1 MNIWA
6 KLAPYSSIQYVGNT
20 RKMFLWSNIINLKM
34 TPRTLR
40 KMLTKQNRDQ
50 KILAKWNIQQY
61 WFLPCH
67 ICFWISPIN
76 SSLQPLSSWCRRRW
90 WSNITSRW
98 SSCPGRRRPTSIGS
112 RRRWRRIVPVVPITS
127 ILLSSTSPWR
137 LDLLWHQRLVL
148 HVPNCFHLDLVP
160 SFHQEGEEA
169 ELHEAGSDLKMFP
182 ALQTDLHHLIQHLVE
197 PFPLSQ
203 EVHLPTPP
211 WRTNTPDQ
219 SCYCLVPE
227 TGLKTVQSPHQA
239 SAVYN
244 PRQYDPRPHRRYRPH
259 CWSHWPCPDT
269 ARSCGQQLRNG
280 PSSHYQCSVQ

>member
-40 KMLTKQNRDQ
+40 KMLTKKNRDQ

-148 HVPNCFHLDLVP
+148 HVPCPQLPPGGGGGRVP
-160 SFHQEGEEA
+160 RGWFWPQNVPG
-169 ELHEAGSDLKMFP
+169 P
-182 ALQTDLHHLIQHLVE
+182 ADR
-197 PFPLSQ
+197 
-203 EVHLPTPP
+203 PP
-211 WRTNTPDQ
+211 PPD
-219 SCYCLVPE
+219 SATGGGGAPPPVP
-227 TGLKTVQSPHQA
+227 G
-239 SAVYN
+239 
-244 PRQYDPRPHRRYRPH
+244 
-259 CWSHWPCPDT
+259 
-269 ARSCGQQLRNG
+269 G
-280 PSSHYQCSVQ
+280 PSPNSAMKDKYSWSILLLPWAGGWPPNWSKPAPGLCCLQYKLSLHSYHLKEKYVNHKRKAIYFSQYQLISHPPLHYVVFQSI